1 MCFSF
6 AKHWVFKTSNHV
18 TSLYS
23 EGKIKLICLR
33 PNECG
38 IHLSNQLM
46 NSNLLYSLLKG
57 KKKKKNRLKN
67 KRGKKNIY
75 YRGPNTEKY
84 ISEQQNNCK

>member
-33 PNECG
+33 TDECG

-46 NSNLLYSLLKG
+46 NSNLLYSPLKE
-57 KKKKKNRLKN
+57 KKKNRLK
-67 KRGKKNIY
+67 KKTGWVAAEFI
-75 YRGPNTEKY
+75 KKK
-84 ISEQQNNCK
+84 IQQFIQYLL